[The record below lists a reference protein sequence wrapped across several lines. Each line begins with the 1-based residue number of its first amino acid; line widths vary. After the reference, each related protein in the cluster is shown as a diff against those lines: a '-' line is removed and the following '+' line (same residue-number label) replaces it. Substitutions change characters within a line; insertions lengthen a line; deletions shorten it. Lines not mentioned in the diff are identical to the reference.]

1 MGNSHPRNKNK
12 SSNSRKASTNTR
24 ATNFPIFYP
33 SKHIRVS
40 RKAVLAVVAI
50 VFFSDAATK
59 VGERHV
65 SINAPQDITSIKQ
78 KAKRKGLKM
87 DESAHTF
94 GPMAA
99 SVSSHYRGRGG
110 SPVMITDALSDVRVN
125 YHIDLKELGHGHY
138 GVVRKCYNR
147 ETGACYAIKVRLCCS
162 AIVVAIF
169 SLAIHKN

>member
-1 MGNSHPRNKNK
+1 
-12 SSNSRKASTNTR
+12 
-24 ATNFPIFYP
+24 
-33 SKHIRVS
+33 
-40 RKAVLAVVAI
+40 
-50 VFFSDAATK
+50 
-59 VGERHV
+59 
-65 SINAPQDITSIKQ
+65 
-78 KAKRKGLKM
+78 M

-125 YHIDLKELGHGHY
+125 YHIELKELGHGHY

-162 AIVVAIF
+162 TIVVAIL
-169 SLAIHKN
+169 SLAIHTKTNEFPVGCDSLLKNQKCRRLKY